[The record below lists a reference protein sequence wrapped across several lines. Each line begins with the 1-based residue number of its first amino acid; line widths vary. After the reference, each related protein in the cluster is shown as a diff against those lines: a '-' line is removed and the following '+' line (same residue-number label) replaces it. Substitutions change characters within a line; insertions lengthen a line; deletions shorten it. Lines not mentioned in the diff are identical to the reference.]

1 MEKEKANRR
10 RRKYAKT
17 NDDSLSA
24 RRAYSCHDEGESPQD
39 VSDDVPP
46 EHLEKLKN
54 NYCETH
60 IAVDRQKM
68 DEIELFTRNQ
78 SSAMNTNAQ
87 QLWFNERRK
96 RITASR
102 IGGITKMRNK
112 TKTANKVKEMLYS
125 KFRGNAHTLYGVIN
139 ENTSRNEYI
148 TDMHNH
154 GYTGLTVS
162 LSGLTISKTIILD
175 SSKS

>member
-1 MEKEKANRR
+1 MK
-10 RRKYAKT
+10 
-17 NDDSLSA
+17 ND
-24 RRAYSCHDEGESPQD
+24 Y
-39 VSDDVPP
+39 
-46 EHLEKLKN
+46 
-54 NYCETH
+54 YETH

-148 TDMHNH
+148 THMHNH

-175 SSKS
+175 STKS